1 MPCNR
6 ITPIPTPLHFALL
19 ALAISLSPFATAQ
32 ISAPATAPAAVPPMP
47 GIAHIAVRVK
57 DIAASVAFYH
67 KLGFD
72 QAFANM
78 AKDGTTV
85 TQSFVKLNDRQFIE
99 LYPVTDRDNKV
110 EFLHLCFEGAD
121 LNAIHDHYVAEG
133 LTPISVRTAGAG
145 NLLFT
150 MKGPQQFADP
160 QNIEYTQYMP
170 GSKHTLDFGQHL
182 GPDRV
187 GDKMTVVALAMQDPA
202 AARTYYLHSS
212 SASPLIPPTPHASIF
227 PVARPANKSKSFL
240 WTHSAPA
247 PASSLPVRR
256 PRRSSSPTQHA
267 QQARISRQSRCQHHR
282 RQRQDSHLTE
292 MICVHHR
299 PRRQH
304 HPPPVRQVNRASSS
318 QRRTILVRR

>member
-1 MPCNR
+1 MQLNFKTHHKIAPAHTALRR
-6 ITPIPTPLHFALL
+6 IALL
-19 ALAISLSPFATAQ
+19 ALAASLSTF
-32 ISAPATAPAAVPPMP
+32 APAQAPTPAAVPAAVPPMN

-57 DIAASVAFYH
+57 DIAASAAFYH

-99 LYPVTDRDNKV
+99 LYPVTEHDPRI

-121 LNAIHDHYVAEG
+121 LNAIHDYYIAEG

-170 GSKHTLDFGQHL
+170 GSKHTVDFGQHL
-182 GPDRV
+182 GPDRI

-202 AARTYYLHSS
+202 AARTYYLTKLGFTPD
-212 SASPLIPPTPHASIF
+212 SANPARLNLPGTSGEQVEIVPVDPLGP
-227 PVARPANKSKSFL
+227 
-240 WTHSAPA
+240 
-247 PASSLPVRR
+247 
-256 PRRSSSPTQHA
+256 RSSIVLDSANLDKAAA
-267 QQARISRQSRCQHHR
+267 QLTRQQIEFKRASAANTDANGKTH
-282 RQRQDSHLTE
+282 TIE
-292 MICVHHR
+292 MISVTDPDGNIIR
-299 PRRQH
+299 IQSAR
-304 HPPPVRQVNRASSS
+304 
-318 QRRTILVRR
+318 

>member
-1 MPCNR
+1 MPSSPTR
-6 ITPIPTPLHFALL
+6 ITPSCTLFRRIAVL
-19 ALAISLSPFATAQ
+19 ALVAGLWSYATAQ
-32 ISAPATAPAAVPPMP
+32 TPALAPSAASATVPPMS
-47 GIAHIAVRVK
+47 GIAHIAIRVK

-72 QAFANM
+72 QAFANL

-85 TQSFVKLNDRQFIE
+85 TQSFIKLNDRQYIE
-99 LYPVTDRDNKV
+99 LYPVTDHDPQV

-121 LNAIHDHYVAEG
+121 LNAIHDYYVAEG

-202 AARTYYLHSS
+202 AARTYYLTK
-212 SASPLIPPTPHASIF
+212 LGF
-227 PVARPANKSKSFL
+227 
-240 WTHSAPA
+240 APA
-247 PASSLPVRR
+247 AGRVYRLNLPGTSGEQVEIVSVDSLGAKSSIILTADDLDKSAAQLKRQQVAFQRASESWTDANNKTTNV
-256 PRRSSSPTQHA
+256 
-267 QQARISRQSRCQHHR
+267 
-282 RQRQDSHLTE
+282 E
-292 MICVHHR
+292 MIV
-299 PRRQH
+299 
-304 HPPPVRQVNRASSS
+304 VNDPDSNIIRIES
-318 QRRTILVRR
+318 TH

>member
-1 MPCNR
+1 MTQSMTHRKIAPTLTALRR
-6 ITPIPTPLHFALL
+6 IVLL
-19 ALAISLSPFATAQ
+19 AVAASLSTFTTAQ
-32 ISAPATAPAAVPPMP
+32 ATPAAASATVPPMN
-47 GIAHIAVRVK
+47 GIAHIAIRVK

-85 TQSFVKLNDRQFIE
+85 TQSFVKMNDRQYIE
-99 LYPVTDRDNKV
+99 LYPIAAANPTQSSP

-121 LNAIHDHYVAEG
+121 LNAIHDYYVAEG

-182 GPDRV
+182 SPDRV
-187 GDKMTVVALAMQDPA
+187 GDKMTVVVLAMQDPA
-202 AARTYYLHSS
+202 AARDYYLTK
-212 SASPLIPPTPHASIF
+212 LGFTPSKTNPARLDLPGTSGEQVEIV
-227 PVARPANKSKSFL
+227 PVDALGS
-240 WTHSAPA
+240 
-247 PASSLPVRR
+247 
-256 PRRSSSPTQHA
+256 RSSIVLTSPNLDKAAA
-267 QQARISRQSRCQHHR
+267 QLTRQ
-282 RQRQDSHLTE
+282 
-292 MICVHHR
+292 
-299 PRRQH
+299 
-304 HPPPVRQVNRASSS
+304 QVEFKRASATQTDANGKSH
-318 QRRTILVRR
+318 TIDMIAVTDPDGNIIRIQSAH

>member
-1 MPCNR
+1 MTQSMTHRKIAPTLTALRR
-6 ITPIPTPLHFALL
+6 IVLL
-19 ALAISLSPFATAQ
+19 AVAASLSTFATAQ
-32 ISAPATAPAAVPPMP
+32 APAPATPAAAPATVPPMN
-47 GIAHIAVRVK
+47 GIAHIAIRVK

-85 TQSFVKLNDRQFIE
+85 TQSFVKMNDRQYIE
-99 LYPVTDRDNKV
+99 LYPIAAANPTQSSP

-121 LNAIHDHYVAEG
+121 LNAIHDYYVAEG

-182 GPDRV
+182 SPDRV
-187 GDKMTVVALAMQDPA
+187 GDKMTVVVLAMQDPA
-202 AARTYYLHSS
+202 AARDYYLTK
-212 SASPLIPPTPHASIF
+212 LGFTPSKTNPARLDLPGTSGEQVEIV
-227 PVARPANKSKSFL
+227 PVDALGS
-240 WTHSAPA
+240 
-247 PASSLPVRR
+247 
-256 PRRSSSPTQHA
+256 RSSIVLTSPNLDKAAA
-267 QQARISRQSRCQHHR
+267 QLTRQ
-282 RQRQDSHLTE
+282 
-292 MICVHHR
+292 
-299 PRRQH
+299 
-304 HPPPVRQVNRASSS
+304 QVEFKRASATQTDANGKSH
-318 QRRTILVRR
+318 TIDMIAVTDPDGNIIRIQSAH

>member
-1 MPCNR
+1 M
-6 ITPIPTPLHFALL
+6 TQKKFAPARTAFHVAALIVL
-19 ALAISLSPFATAQ
+19 TAGLSALAAAQAAPASPATPAA
-32 ISAPATAPAAVPPMP
+32 APATVPPMN

-85 TQSFVKLNDRQFIE
+85 TQSFVKLSDRQYIE
-99 LYPVTDRDNKV
+99 LYPVTDRDTKI

-121 LNAIHDHYVAEG
+121 LNAIHDYYIAEG

-170 GSKHTLDFGQHL
+170 GSKHTVDFGQHL

-202 AARTYYLHSS
+202 AARTFYLTKLGFTPD
-212 SASPLIPPTPHASIF
+212 SANPARLNLPGTSGEQVEIVPVDPLGA
-227 PVARPANKSKSFL
+227 
-240 WTHSAPA
+240 
-247 PASSLPVRR
+247 
-256 PRRSSSPTQHA
+256 RSSIVLTSPDLDKAAA
-267 QQARISRQSRCQHHR
+267 QLTRQQIEFKRASAARTADGKTRTI
-282 RQRQDSHLTE
+282 E
-292 MICVHHR
+292 MISVTDPDGNIIR
-299 PRRQH
+299 IQS
-304 HPPPVRQVNRASSS
+304 AK
-318 QRRTILVRR
+318 

>member
-1 MPCNR
+1 MSLNFMTHKKIAPAR
-6 ITPIPTPLHFALL
+6 TALRRL
-19 ALAISLSPFATAQ
+19 GIIALTASLSVFAAAQ
-32 ISAPATAPAAVPPMP
+32 TPPANATATAPTSVPAMN

-72 QAFANM
+72 QAFANI

-85 TQSFVKLNDRQFIE
+85 TQSFIKLNDRQFIE
-99 LYPVTDRDNKV
+99 LYPVTDRDTQV

-121 LNAIHDHYVAEG
+121 LNAIHDYYVAEG

-170 GSKHTLDFGQHL
+170 GSKHTVDFGQHL

-202 AARTYYLHSS
+202 AARTYYLTKLGFTLSKTNPARLELPGTPSEAVEIVPVDALGAKSS
-212 SASPLIPPTPHASIF
+212 IVLESSNLDKAAAQLTRQQ
-227 PVARPANKSKSFL
+227 VAFKRAAAESTANGKT
-240 WTHSAPA
+240 THIEMISVTDPDGNIIRISSAPA
-247 PASSLPVRR
+247 
-256 PRRSSSPTQHA
+256 TH
-267 QQARISRQSRCQHHR
+267 
-282 RQRQDSHLTE
+282 
-292 MICVHHR
+292 
-299 PRRQH
+299 
-304 HPPPVRQVNRASSS
+304 N
-318 QRRTILVRR
+318 